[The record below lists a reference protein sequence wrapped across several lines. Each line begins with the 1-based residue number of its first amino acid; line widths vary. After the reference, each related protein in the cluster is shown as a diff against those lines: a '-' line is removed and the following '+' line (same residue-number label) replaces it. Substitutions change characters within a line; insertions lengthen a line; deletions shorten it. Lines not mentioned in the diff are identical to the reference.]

1 MYWPDRGSGVDVE
14 PARRPVAS
22 AVRQYF
28 TEGSAGQPP
37 TIPGGDWFNQVTN
50 ELLNVLAAAGIDPS
64 KTDDDQLLQAI
75 QRVSISND
83 EGSVAEVAAGKFP
96 IGTRVSVIDR
106 SFGVFEVVAGGVSNG
121 VDILAAGGGN
131 TAVLSKDQKIYAE
144 HLGVIAGSFSS
155 ENKVAVV
162 NAIKYS
168 SDHRVPVHFK
178 NARYPAWNYIID
190 VPGAEVVG
198 AGRPNYAADLSGL
211 VNGTGTIFD
220 GRVMFRGDDLSL
232 FGFGADAG
240 LASTTALVQD
250 AIVVIGNEGSTIAA
264 SVINHKYDEL
274 IGLVAASDSPYHGI
288 LLQGINH
295 LEFGTL
301 VSVNGLFG
309 TVIKCQNVIG
319 EKLIGINQ
327 GDASSYIKG
336 DLGSIAG
343 NTYGV
348 VENVS
353 IDEIIYTGSGVNDVV
368 SACKIHGNSAK
379 VSNVNVGTVKSTG
392 GGLSLHVQASDATT
406 QVVGVDIGSI
416 QGRLNYQELVVEAI
430 NPDSIY
436 GVNIG
441 RITTYNPRRGVIV
454 EAKTDHSFNVHVGS
468 IVGTNTGTKDIAD
481 LDVVLKGG
489 FDVDDISVSSSNAN
503 PTVAVTSMHLQ
514 KVTKSNIPLDYEKP
528 LTLLNGHVNFDP
540 ANVFRLVHNGDGFGF
555 AGRINPLAA
564 TDTLICNLPATLSCK
579 PKLIPV
585 PYVADDFSYKTA
597 SIYIDGVTVSL
608 VSPVANT
615 IRWMDMSPIFV
626 NFKSY
631 LN

>member
-1 MYWPDRGSGVDVE
+1 
-14 PARRPVAS
+14 VAS
-22 AVRQYF
+22 AVRKYF
-28 TEGSAGQPP
+28 SEGGLGQPP
-37 TIPGGDWFNQVTN
+37 TVPGGDWFNQITN
-50 ELLNVLAAAGIDPS
+50 EMLNVLSAAGIDPS

-75 QRVSISND
+75 QRVSISSD
-83 EGSVAEVAAGKFP
+83 EGSVAEVAAGEFP
-96 IGTRVSVIDR
+96 IGARVSVIDR

-121 VDILAAGGGN
+121 IDILSAGGGN

-168 SDHRVPVHFK
+168 SDHRVPVYFK

-211 VNGTGTIFD
+211 VDGTGTIFD

-240 LASTTALVQD
+240 LSSTTALVQD
-250 AIVVIGNEGSTIAA
+250 AIVVIGNEGSTSAA

-274 IGLVAASDSPYHGI
+274 IGLVAASDSPHHGI

-309 TVIKCQNVIG
+309 IVIKCQNVIG
-319 EKLIGINQ
+319 KKLIGINQ
-327 GDASSYIKG
+327 GDTSTYIKG

-353 IDEIIYTGSGVNDVV
+353 IDEVIYTGSGVNDVV

-379 VSNVNVGTVKSTG
+379 VSNVNVGIVKSTG
-392 GGLSLHVQASDATT
+392 GGVALHVQSSDDTT
-406 QVVGVDIGSI
+406 QVVGVDIGSV
-416 QGRLNYQELVVEAI
+416 QGRLNYQELIVEAI

-441 RITTYNPRRGVIV
+441 QITTYNPRRGVIV

-468 IVGTNTGTKDIAD
+468 IVGTNAGTKDIPD

-489 FDVDDISVSSSNAN
+489 FDVDGISVSSSNAS
-503 PTVAVTSMHLQ
+503 PTVAITSMHLQ
-514 KVTKSNIPLDYEKP
+514 KVSKSNIPLDYEKP

-555 AGRINPLAA
+555 AGRINPLSA
-564 TDTLICNLPATLSCK
+564 TDSLIFNLPATLSCK

-608 VSPVANT
+608 ASPAANT
-615 IRWMDMSPIFV
+615 IRWMDMSSIFV